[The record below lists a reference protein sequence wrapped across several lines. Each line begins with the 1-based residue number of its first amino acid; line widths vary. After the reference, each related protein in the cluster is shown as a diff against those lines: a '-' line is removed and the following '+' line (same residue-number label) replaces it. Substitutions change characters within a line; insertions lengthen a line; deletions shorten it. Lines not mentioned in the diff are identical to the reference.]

1 MKMLAIACAMFLAA
15 CAPEQQITTTRQ
27 IVVMPEE
34 SMFNCERFARWPE
47 TSRLTAVQ
55 VSRMIVDMYAVNEQC
70 YNSQQTLRRFL
81 DEARNRVQAP
91 Q

>member
-1 MKMLAIACAMFLAA
+1 MRMLAVAFAMLLAA

-27 IVVMPEE
+27 IVVMPDE
-34 SMFNCERFARWPE
+34 SMFNCERFTSWPE

-55 VSRMIVDMYAVNEQC
+55 VSRMIVEMYSINEQC
-70 YNSQQTLRRFL
+70 YNSQQSLRRFL

>member
-1 MKMLAIACAMFLAA
+1 MKKFALVCTLLLTA
-15 CAPEQQITTTRQ
+15 CAPEQQVVTTRQ
-27 IVVMPEE
+27 VVVMPEE
-34 SMFNCERFARWPE
+34 SMFNCERFTSWPN
-47 TSRLTAVQ
+47 TNRLTAVQ

-81 DEARNRVQAP
+81 DEARVRVQAP